1 MTETTQATPAPTGE
15 DKPSPDDSNPA
26 VKICSEAYERAYKA
40 ARRQSDSKLYAVDQA
55 EMAFRKAMPKL
66 SGQEN
71 INDFIACVAYGML
84 IKAIEGP
91 EGARLLYAAQ
101 VANSTV
107 RTRRTKLEG
116 VNTPTPRGSLSPLVR
131 QYHGVSD

>member
-1 MTETTQATPAPTGE
+1 MTETTQASAAPTE
-15 DKPSPDDSNPA
+15 EVKPSHDRTNPA
-26 VKICSEAYERAYKA
+26 VDRCCDAYARACKA
-40 ARRQSDSKLYAVDQA
+40 GKKPGKRDFGASLEGAK
-55 EMAFRKAMPKL
+55 AFRKAMPQL

-71 INDFIACVAYGML
+71 ISDFIACVAYGML

-107 RTRRTKLEG
+107 RSRRAA
-116 VNTPTPRGSLSPLVR
+116 PTPLGSLSPLVR
-131 QYHGVSD
+131 QYYGVSD